1 MNAGSPIEKS
11 GASAS
16 GSIIIDGHSLTIE
29 AVEAIAGGAQVG
41 LHPRV
46 AEVCAASREV
56 VEQFIRHKMVAYG
69 INTGFGRLANKHID
83 DEQLQKLQRNLIV
96 SHSSGVGDYVSDAV
110 VRAMMGLRVNS
121 LANGFSGARIELL
134 QALLDLLNH
143 GIAPR
148 VPSHG
153 SVGASGDLAPLAH
166 MALGLLG
173 EGEVSYKGRIV
184 PAAEAL
190 AAEGLA
196 PFVLAAKEGLALI
209 NGTQFM
215 TAVGG
220 LALARVARVLK
231 AADIIGAL
239 TTEAVLGTDTSV
251 HHLLHAV
258 RGQECQRQVAS
269 NMRRLLA
276 DSAIVASHKHCARVQ
291 DAYSIRCLPQVHGAA
306 RSGYNFAC
314 DLVQRD
320 MNSVTDNPVV
330 FPVSYL
336 DEAERA
342 EHPFGLIMS
351 GGNFHGAPV
360 ALALDTAA
368 VALCYIGTI
377 SERRCDRLLAGN
389 DGLPPFL
396 VVNAGLNSGLM
407 IVQYAA
413 ASLVNENKVLAH
425 PASVDTVPTSAGQED
440 HNSHGPTSAH
450 KLTAIVDNL
459 EQILACELICAC
471 QALETRRPLK
481 SSPPLAAAYAEV
493 RRVVAPLDGD
503 RSPHPDIKAARRLI
517 ADGVLQQ
524 AVEQVIGPLA

>member
-1 MNAGSPIEKS
+1 MNLNCPQDSVVNENPAGIVL
-11 GASAS
+11 
-16 GSIIIDGHSLTIE
+16 DGHSLTIA
-29 AVEAIAGGAQVG
+29 AVEAVSEGAHAS

-46 AEVCAASREV
+46 AEFCAASREV
-56 VEQFIRHKMVAYG
+56 VDQFIKHKQVSYG

-96 SHSSGVGDYVSDAV
+96 SHSSGVGECVSDKV
-110 VRAMMGLRVNS
+110 VRAMMALRVNS

-134 QALLDLLNH
+134 QALLDMLNH

-190 AAEGLA
+190 AAEGLT

-220 LALARVARVLK
+220 LALARAARVLK

-251 HHLLHAV
+251 HPLLHAV
-258 RGQECQRQVAS
+258 RGQECQRQVAA
-269 NMRRLLA
+269 NVRRLLA

-368 VALCYIGTI
+368 ISLSYIGTI

-396 VVNAGLNSGLM
+396 VVNAGLNSGFM

-450 KLTAIVDNL
+450 KLTSIVNNL
-459 EQILACELICAC
+459 ELILACELICAC

-493 RRVVAPLDGD
+493 RKAVPPLDGD
-503 RSPHPDIKAARRLI
+503 RSPHPDIEAARKLI
-517 ADGVLQQ
+517 VSGDLQR
-524 AVEQVIGPLA
+524 AVERVIGPLD

>member
-1 MNAGSPIEKS
+1 ML
-11 GASAS
+11 
-16 GSIIIDGHSLTIE
+16 DGHSLTI
-29 AVEAIAGGAQVG
+29 ADVENIAFGAKVK
-41 LHPRV
+41 LHERV
-46 AEVCAASREV
+46 AKACEASREV
-56 VEQFIRHKMVAYG
+56 VEQFIAHKQVAYG

-96 SHSSGVGDYVSDAV
+96 SHSSGVGDYMGTEVA
-110 VRAMMGLRVNS
+110 RAMMGLRVNS
-121 LANGFSGARIELL
+121 LANGFSGVRIELL
-134 QALLDLLNH
+134 QALLDMLNH
-143 GIAPR
+143 GIAPLI
-148 VPSHG
+148 PSHG

-173 EGEVSYKGRIV
+173 EGEVYYKGNVV

-190 AAEGLA
+190 KAEGLE

-220 LALARVARVLK
+220 LALARAGRVVK

-251 HHLLHAV
+251 HALLHAV
-258 RGQECQRQVAS
+258 RGHECQRQVAS

-276 DSAIVASHKHCARVQ
+276 NSEIVASHKGCSRVQ

-306 RSGYNFAC
+306 RTGYEFAC

-336 DEAERA
+336 EEAERGQ
-342 EHPFGLIMS
+342 HPFGLIMS

-396 VVNAGLNSGLM
+396 VVNAGLNSGMM

-413 ASLVNENKVLAH
+413 ASLVNENKVFAH

-440 HNSHGPTSAH
+440 HNSHGPTAAH
-450 KLTAIVDNL
+450 KLTSIVNNL
-459 EQILACELICAC
+459 ELILACELICSC
-471 QALETRRPLK
+471 QALETRRPLR
-481 SSPPLAAAYAEV
+481 SSPPLSAAYTAV
-493 RRVVAPLDGD
+493 RQVVAPLEGD
-503 RSPHPDIKAARRLI
+503 RSPHPDIKAARQLI
-517 ADGVLQQ
+517 ASGALQK
-524 AVEQVIGPLA
+524 AVEDVIGPLA